1 MARTKFNTI
10 RIEYAG
16 ADLVSGGMLADTE
29 GALGVSM
36 QYSTDA
42 VPALGADYVAL
53 DNAGNAQGG
62 TEVSVAVDYETE
74 GAMLAGMLARKAF
87 ADGHQ
92 RGVLR
97 YVVEGGGSN
106 ARAVVEPLAG
116 FTAPSFG
123 LAVRREGGEAVGS
136 FNAGDI
142 DGAAAFVAAL
152 NDLDNWGIG
161 PGRPMET
168 PLVSAELDEATGKV
182 ILEVADAA
190 WAGEAGNALYIDAG
204 APGTELPFTDET
216 PVEFSGGSDSTE
228 YAFTAGLAGFEAT
241 STLAG
246 RWRMVYRYSFILGAA
261 AGA

>member
-16 ADLVSGGMLADTE
+16 ADLVDGGMLADTE

-42 VPALGADYVAL
+42 VAALGAEHVSI

-92 RGVLR
+92 RGTLR

-106 ARAVVEPLAG
+106 ARAVVEPLGYYMANTYG
-116 FTAPSFG
+116 IS
-123 LAVRREGGEAVGS
+123 VRQGEGTVCAFSYEGP
-136 FNAGDI
+136 GDVS
-142 DGAAAFVAAL
+142 DFVRAL
-152 NDLDNWGIG
+152 NDLANWGAG
-161 PGRPMET
+161 PGRPLET
-168 PLVSAELDEATGKV
+168 PLVHAELDGDGK
-182 ILEVADAA
+182 IEMEVVDPA
-190 WAGEAGNALYIDAG
+190 WAGEAGNALRLENDGDYPAYED
-204 APGTELPFTDET
+204 DD
-216 PVEFSGGSDSTE
+216 PVAFSGGADSTE

-261 AGA
+261 ADGV

>member
-16 ADLVSGGMLADTE
+16 ADLVDGGMLADTE

-42 VPALGADYVAL
+42 VAALGADYVSL

-74 GAMLAGMLARKAF
+74 GAMLAGMLERKAF

-92 RGVLR
+92 RGTLR
-97 YVVEGGGSN
+97 YVVEDGGSN
-106 ARAVVEPLAG
+106 ARAMVTPLAG

-123 LAVRREGGEAVGS
+123 LVVRREDGEAVGS
-136 FNAGDI
+136 FNAGGV
-142 DGAAAFVAAL
+142 DGAAALVAAL
-152 NDLDNWGIG
+152 NDLANWGVG
-161 PGRPMET
+161 PGQPMVT
-168 PLVSAELDEATGKV
+168 PLVHAELGDDGK
-182 ILEVADAA
+182 IELEVVDAA
-190 WAGEAGNALYIDAG
+190 WAGEAGNELYIDAG
-204 APGTELPFTDET
+204 APGTELPFTDDT
-216 PVEFSGGSDSTE
+216 PVEFSGGADSTE